1 MKKNIIIAYKKD
13 GRLNFGSISFTKDH
27 SEILKLTPE
36 NRDVV
41 MEYKDDTLILYP
53 YKEGIVDEKKI
64 KGESLIYL
72 TSYVKIN
79 YDKSKN
85 GFKFQFPPEIIRK
98 WNLEENKCV
107 DLIVEENKIIFK
119 PYEEENT
126 MADQDVLNIYSPE
139 YIRNTLPIIT
149 VKVEKGGIGKTFF
162 ACSIATGLAVTGK
175 KVLVITTDPQN
186 NVLDMLLPV
195 EEKETEDQ
203 VIYYSFDDKEIQID
217 SKTKGLKYWLKN
229 GTGEIINLRE
239 NVDFIP
245 LESSLENN
253 KKFEDNIGKILY
265 SLKDKY
271 DCIVIDSVPT
281 KRVDQVVL
289 NYTKRLVIP
298 CAGDRVTV
306 KGVTRIIKDLGADKV
321 SAIVFNKYLNSVI
334 EKDYYEAVKKSLEGS
349 TIFFPEPIKE
359 LSAIKQIVFKNK
371 SIWESLDQRLV
382 EVQNVFKAII
392 NKLIIE
398 CNLDKVD

>member
-1 MKKNIIIAYKKD
+1 MKKNVIIALRKN
-13 GRLNFGSISFTKDH
+13 GTVNFGAVSLTKDH
-27 SEILKLTPE
+27 LEILKITPE
-36 NRDVV
+36 NRDVII
-41 MEYKDDTLILYP
+41 EYKDDILSLSP
-53 YKEGIVDEKKI
+53 FKDGIINEKQSKDED
-64 KGESLIYL
+64 LIYL
-72 TSYVKIN
+72 KSYIKIN
-79 YDKSKN
+79 YDKTKN
-85 GFKFQFPPEIIRK
+85 GFKFQFPQDIVKK
-98 WNLEENKCV
+98 WNLGESKCV
-107 DLIVEENKIIFK
+107 DLIIEDDKIVFK
-119 PYEEENT
+119 PYKEENI
-126 MADQDVLNIYSPE
+126 MVDQDILNIYSPE

-175 KVLVITTDPQN
+175 KVLIITTDPQN

-217 SKTKGLKYWLKN
+217 NKTKGLKYWLKN

>member
-64 KGESLIYL
+64 KGESLVYL

-107 DLIVEENKIIFK
+107 DLIVGENKIIFK
-119 PYEEENT
+119 PYEEENI
-126 MADQDVLNIYSPE
+126 MVDQDVLNIYSPE

-217 SKTKGLKYWLKN
+217 NKTKGLKYWLKN

>member
-1 MKKNIIIAYKKD
+1 MKKNVIIALRKN
-13 GRLNFGSISFTKDH
+13 GTVNFGAVSLTKDH
-27 SEILKLTPE
+27 LEILKITPE
-36 NRDVV
+36 NRDVII
-41 MEYKDDTLILYP
+41 EYKDDILSLSP
-53 YKEGIVDEKKI
+53 FKGGIINEKQSKDED
-64 KGESLIYL
+64 LIYL
-72 TSYVKIN
+72 KSYIKIN
-79 YDKSKN
+79 YDKTKN
-85 GFKFQFPPEIIRK
+85 GFKFQFPQDIVKK
-98 WNLEENKCV
+98 WNLGESKCV
-107 DLIVEENKIIFK
+107 DLIIENDKIVFK
-119 PYEEENT
+119 PYKEENI
-126 MADQDVLNIYSPE
+126 MVDQDILNIYSPE

-175 KVLVITTDPQN
+175 KVLIITTDPQN

-217 SKTKGLKYWLKN
+217 NKTKGLKYWLKN

-239 NVDFIP
+239 NIDFIP

>member
-1 MKKNIIIAYKKD
+1 MKKNVIIALRKN
-13 GRLNFGSISFTKDH
+13 GTVNFGAVSLTKDH
-27 SEILKLTPE
+27 LEILKITPE
-36 NRDVV
+36 NRDVII
-41 MEYKDDTLILYP
+41 EYKDDILSLSP
-53 YKEGIVDEKKI
+53 FKDGIINEKQSKDED
-64 KGESLIYL
+64 LIYL
-72 TSYVKIN
+72 KSYIKIN
-79 YDKSKN
+79 YDKTKN
-85 GFKFQFPPEIIRK
+85 GFKFQFPQDIVKK
-98 WNLEENKCV
+98 WNLGESKCV
-107 DLIVEENKIIFK
+107 DLIIENDKIVFK
-119 PYEEENT
+119 PYKEENI
-126 MADQDVLNIYSPE
+126 MVDQDILNIYSPE

-175 KVLVITTDPQN
+175 KVLIITTDPQN

>member
-1 MKKNIIIAYKKD
+1 MKKNVIIALRKN
-13 GRLNFGSISFTKDH
+13 GTVNFGAVSLTKDH
-27 SEILKLTPE
+27 LEILKITPE
-36 NRDVV
+36 NRDVII
-41 MEYKDDTLILYP
+41 EYKDDILSLSP
-53 YKEGIVDEKKI
+53 FKDGIINEKQSKDED
-64 KGESLIYL
+64 LIYL
-72 TSYVKIN
+72 KSYIKIN
-79 YDKSKN
+79 YDKTKN
-85 GFKFQFPPEIIRK
+85 GFKFQFPQDIVKK
-98 WNLEENKCV
+98 WNLGESKCV
-107 DLIVEENKIIFK
+107 DLIIEDDKIVFK
-119 PYEEENT
+119 PYKEENI
-126 MADQDVLNIYSPE
+126 MVDQDILNIYSPE

-175 KVLVITTDPQN
+175 KVLIITTDPQN

>member
-1 MKKNIIIAYKKD
+1 MKKNIIIAYKKI

-119 PYEEENT
+119 PYEENT

>member
-306 KGVTRIIKDLGADKV
+306 KGVTHIIKDLGADKV

>member
-1 MKKNIIIAYKKD
+1 MKKNVIIALRKN
-13 GRLNFGSISFTKDH
+13 GTVNFGAVSLTKDH
-27 SEILKLTPE
+27 LEILKITPE
-36 NRDVV
+36 NRDVII
-41 MEYKDDTLILYP
+41 EYKDDILSLSP
-53 YKEGIVDEKKI
+53 FKGGIINEKQSKDED
-64 KGESLIYL
+64 LIYL
-72 TSYVKIN
+72 KSYIKIN
-79 YDKSKN
+79 YDKTKN
-85 GFKFQFPPEIIRK
+85 GFKFQFPQDIVKK
-98 WNLEENKCV
+98 WNLGESKCV
-107 DLIVEENKIIFK
+107 DLIIENDKIVFK
-119 PYEEENT
+119 PYKEENI
-126 MADQDVLNIYSPE
+126 MVDQDILNIYSPE

-175 KVLVITTDPQN
+175 KVLIITTDPQN

-217 SKTKGLKYWLKN
+217 NKTKGLKYWLKN

>member
-1 MKKNIIIAYKKD
+1 M
-13 GRLNFGSISFTKDH
+13 
-27 SEILKLTPE
+27 
-36 NRDVV
+36 V
-41 MEYKDDTLILYP
+41 
-53 YKEGIVDEKKI
+53 
-64 KGESLIYL
+64 
-72 TSYVKIN
+72 
-79 YDKSKN
+79 
-85 GFKFQFPPEIIRK
+85 
-98 WNLEENKCV
+98 
-107 DLIVEENKIIFK
+107 
-119 PYEEENT
+119 
-126 MADQDVLNIYSPE
+126 DQDILNIYSPE

>member
-1 MKKNIIIAYKKD
+1 MKKNVIIALRKN
-13 GRLNFGSISFTKDH
+13 GTVNFGAVSLTKDH
-27 SEILKLTPE
+27 LEILKITPE
-36 NRDVV
+36 NRDVII
-41 MEYKDDTLILYP
+41 EYKDDILSLSP
-53 YKEGIVDEKKI
+53 FKDGIINEKQSKDED
-64 KGESLIYL
+64 LIYL
-72 TSYVKIN
+72 KSYIKIN
-79 YDKSKN
+79 YDKTKN
-85 GFKFQFPPEIIRK
+85 GFKFQFPQDIVKK
-98 WNLEENKCV
+98 WNLGESKCV
-107 DLIVEENKIIFK
+107 DLIIENDKIVFK
-119 PYEEENT
+119 PYKEENI
-126 MADQDVLNIYSPE
+126 MVDQDILNIYSPE

-175 KVLVITTDPQN
+175 KVLIITTDPQN

-359 LSAIKQIVFKNK
+359 LTAIKQIVFKNK

>member
-53 YKEGIVDEKKI
+53 YKEGVVDEKKI
-64 KGESLIYL
+64 KGESLVYL

-107 DLIVEENKIIFK
+107 DLIVGENKIIFK
-119 PYEEENT
+119 PYEEENI
-126 MADQDVLNIYSPE
+126 MVDQDVLNIYSPE

-217 SKTKGLKYWLKN
+217 NKTKGLKYWLKN

>member
-107 DLIVEENKIIFK
+107 DLIVEENKITFK

-126 MADQDVLNIYSPE
+126 MEDQDVLNIYSPE
-139 YIRNTLPIIT
+139 YIRNEFPIIT
-149 VKVEKGGIGKTFF
+149 VKVEKGGVGKTFI
-162 ACSIATGLAVTGK
+162 ACSLGTGLALAGY
-175 KVLVITTDPQN
+175 KVLILTTDPQN
-186 NVLDMLLPV
+186 NVLTMLLPFKQ
-195 EEKETEDQ
+195 EERIK
-203 VIYYSFDDKEIQID
+203 IYFTYDDKEVILNN
-217 SKTKGLKYWLKN
+217 KTKGLKYWLKN

-239 NVDFIP
+239 NLDFIP
-245 LESSLENN
+245 LESSIDNN
-253 KKFEDNIGKILY
+253 KKFEENIGKVLY

-298 CAGDRVTV
+298 CIGDDLTID
-306 KGVTRIIKDLGADKV
+306 GVSQVIRDLGVDKV
-321 SAIVFNKYLNSVI
+321 SSIVFNKYLDGVI
-334 EKDYYEAVKKSLEGS
+334 EKAFYERLKSEIEG
-349 TIFFPEPIKE
+349 TNILFPKPIKE
-359 LSAIKQIVFKNK
+359 LSVIRQIEHKKK
-371 SIWESLDQRLV
+371 SIWETSDQRLV
-382 EVQNVFKAII
+382 EVQEIFRQILR
-392 NKLIIE
+392 KLVIE
-398 CNLDKVD
+398 CNL

>member
-1 MKKNIIIAYKKD
+1 MKKNVIIALRKN
-13 GRLNFGSISFTKDH
+13 GTVNFGAVSLTKDH
-27 SEILKLTPE
+27 LEILKITPE
-36 NRDVV
+36 NRDVII
-41 MEYKDDTLILYP
+41 EYKDDILSLSP
-53 YKEGIVDEKKI
+53 FKDGIINEKQSKDED
-64 KGESLIYL
+64 LIYL
-72 TSYVKIN
+72 KSYIKIN
-79 YDKSKN
+79 YDKTKN
-85 GFKFQFPPEIIRK
+85 GFKFQFPQDIVKK
-98 WNLEENKCV
+98 WNLGESKCV
-107 DLIVEENKIIFK
+107 DLIIEDDKIVFK
-119 PYEEENT
+119 PYKEENI
-126 MADQDVLNIYSPE
+126 MVDQDIINIYSPE

-175 KVLVITTDPQN
+175 KVLIITTDPQN

-217 SKTKGLKYWLKN
+217 NKTKGLKYWLKN

>member
-1 MKKNIIIAYKKD
+1 MKKNVLITYGKNRTVNSATI
-13 GRLNFGSISFTKDH
+13 FFTKNNLELLKIT
-27 SEILKLTPE
+27 SETKEVII
-36 NRDVV
+36 
-41 MEYKDDTLILYP
+41 EYKNDILTIYP
-53 YKEGIVDEKKI
+53 FKEGIIDEKYT
-64 KGESLIYL
+64 KGETIIYL
-72 TSYVKIN
+72 KSYIKLEYN
-79 YDKSKN
+79 KQRS
-85 GFKFQFPPEIIRK
+85 KFQFQIPYEIIK
-98 WNLEENKCV
+98 NWNLGENKHV
-107 DLIVEENKIIFK
+107 DLKLEKDRLVFK
-119 PYEEENT
+119 RYKEQKPRYE
-126 MADQDVLNIYSPE
+126 YRPE
-139 YIRNTLPIIT
+139 YIRNTIPIINIKSIT
-149 VKVEKGGIGKTFF
+149 GGVGKTFF
-162 ACSIATGLAVTGK
+162 ASSIGTGLAVAGY
-175 KVLVITTDPQN
+175 KVLILTTDPN
-186 NVLDMLLPV
+186 NNLLDMLLPV

-321 SAIVFNKYLNSVI
+321 SAIVFNKYLHSVI

>member
-1 MKKNIIIAYKKD
+1 MKKNVIITFRKSGIV
-13 GRLNFGSISFTKDH
+13 NFGAVSLTKDH
-27 SEILKLTPE
+27 SEILKITPE
-36 NRDVV
+36 NRDVII
-41 MEYKDDTLILYP
+41 EYKDDVLSLSP
-53 YKEGIVDEKKI
+53 FKEDISKEKQSKD
-64 KGESLIYL
+64 GDLVYL
-72 TSYVKIN
+72 KDYVKIN
-79 YDKSKN
+79 YDKTKN
-85 GFKFQFPPEIIRK
+85 GFKFVLPQDIVKK
-98 WNLEENKCV
+98 WNLDKNKCV
-107 DLIVEENKIIFK
+107 DLIIEDDKIVFK
-119 PYEEENT
+119 PYEEENI
-126 MADQDVLNIYSPE
+126 MVDQDILNIYSPE

>member
-1 MKKNIIIAYKKD
+1 MKKNVIIALRKN
-13 GRLNFGSISFTKDH
+13 GTVNFGAVSLTKDH
-27 SEILKLTPE
+27 LEILKITPE
-36 NRDVV
+36 NRDVII
-41 MEYKDDTLILYP
+41 EYKDDILSLSP
-53 YKEGIVDEKKI
+53 FKDGIINEKQSKDED
-64 KGESLIYL
+64 LIYL
-72 TSYVKIN
+72 KSYIKIN
-79 YDKSKN
+79 YDKTKN
-85 GFKFQFPPEIIRK
+85 GFKFQFPQDIVKK
-98 WNLEENKCV
+98 WNLGESKCV
-107 DLIVEENKIIFK
+107 DLIIEDDKIVFK
-119 PYEEENT
+119 PYKEENI
-126 MADQDVLNIYSPE
+126 MVDQDILNIYSPE

-162 ACSIATGLAVTGK
+162 ACSIATGLAVTGQ
-175 KVLVITTDPQN
+175 KVLIITTDPQN

-217 SKTKGLKYWLKN
+217 NKTKGLKYWLKN